1 MTKKLILIL
10 MIAFIHSSCEPIRT
24 AKNPEAEKAIRAV
37 LDKQVVDW
45 NGADIDAYMV
55 GYWKSDSL
63 LFIGSKIT
71 SGWDSTLA
79 RYKKNYPTKEAMG
92 TLRFEILRIDFI
104 STDAYLV
111 TGKYFLTRITDNPNG
126 VFTLLF
132 RKKEG
137 KWVVVYDH
145 TA

>member
-1 MTKKLILIL
+1 M
-10 MIAFIHSSCEPIRT
+10 
-24 AKNPEAEKAIRAV
+24 
-37 LDKQVVDW
+37 DKQVVDW

-71 SGWDSTLA
+71 SGWDNTLA

-104 STDAYLV
+104 STGAYLV